1 MKILLCS
8 NRAAQA
14 VKLLESQLLDHQIIS
29 CSPKAITQYL
39 EGIDIVIPWH
49 PTSIIDA
56 SIIQSGKFGLVQQF
70 GVGLETVDIEAATS
84 AGVWVA
90 RVPGGISGN
99 ANSVAEHGV
108 MLMLM
113 VSRRLGLGQQ
123 ALNDKNWS
131 EQIGTALFG
140 KTACIIGLGDIGTAL
155 AVRLKT
161 FGVSLIAVRQHPERG
176 APPETEIRKVYGSNA
191 LSEALSIADYVIL
204 CASYS
209 KSTHHII
216 NQNTLAAMKPG
227 AFLINVARGGLV
239 DTYAL
244 EAALGKGKL
253 AGAGLDVVDSPN
265 DSLYLHNIIITPHV
279 AAISDISYQG
289 IASVVVKNIKRYTRG
304 EQPLY
309 TVNKPNHP
317 RNFVECCMG

>member
-8 NRAAQA
+8 NSATQA

-29 CSPKAITQYL
+29 CSPKAISQHL
-39 EGIDIVIPWH
+39 EDIDIVIPWH

-70 GVGLETVDIEAATS
+70 GVGLETVNIEAATS

-90 RVPGGISGN
+90 RVPGRISGN

-113 VSRRLGLGQQ
+113 VSRRLGLRQQ

-131 EQIGTALFG
+131 EQMGTALFG

-155 AVRLKT
+155 AVRLKA
-161 FGVSLIAVRQHPERG
+161 FGMRLIAVRQHPELGSPLEAGIER
-176 APPETEIRKVYGSNA
+176 VYGSNA
-191 LSEALSIADYVIL
+191 LSEALSIADHVIL
-204 CASYS
+204 CANYS
-209 KSTHHII
+209 KNTHYII
-216 NQNTLAAMKPG
+216 NQNTLAVMKPG
-227 AFLINVARGGLV
+227 AFIINVARGGLV
-239 DTYAL
+239 DTNAL
-244 EAALGKGKL
+244 EAALKKGNL
-253 AGAGLDVVDSPN
+253 AGAGLDVVEFPT
-265 DSLYLHNIIITPHV
+265 DSLCQQNVIITPHI
-279 AAISDISYQG
+279 AGISDVSYQG
-289 IASVVVKNIKRYTRG
+289 IASVVIENIKRYTRG

-309 TVNKPNHP
+309 TVNKPNRP
-317 RNFVECCMG
+317 RRFVS